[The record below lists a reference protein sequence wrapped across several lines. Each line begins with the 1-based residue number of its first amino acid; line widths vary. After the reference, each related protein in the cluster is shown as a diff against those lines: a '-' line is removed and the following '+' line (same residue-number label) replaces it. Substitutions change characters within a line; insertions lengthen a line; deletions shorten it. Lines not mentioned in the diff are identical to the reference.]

1 MKANTISAFGTT
13 YQSQREAA
21 SIFGI
26 PESTLR
32 NRLKS
37 GWDIEAALTAPTNGE
52 VQFGHRDTQN
62 NTCYK
67 VVWSENEVIAHDIA
81 RFYNPEMVEKEVKHC
96 ITGIY
101 EIVEE
106 LNTILNKALNDEDG
120 IEELAQYLLIFYL
133 VFVNDRPGYDE
144 VKLAA
149 EKIKAARNIAKAII
163 QHDIV
168 NPYCDEI
175 FLKVL
180 KLIDAFIKV
189 GIYESIITSS
199 DLRIMFQKSNWTD
212 CDWLD

>member
-62 NTCYK
+62 NTYYK

-81 RFYNPEMVEKEVKHC
+81 RFYNPEMIGLAALHNLIE
-96 ITGIY
+96 
-101 EIVEE
+101 
-106 LNTILNKALNDEDG
+106 ILNNIFDKALNEEDG
-120 IEELAQYLLIFYL
+120 LEILAGFLLMFYIAIK
-133 VFVNDRPGYDE
+133 DGSPDYDE
-144 VKLAA
+144 TKVPAK
-149 EKIKAARNIAKAII
+149 KKVAARNIANAII
-163 QHDIV
+163 HHDIV
-168 NPYCDEI
+168 NPYCDEL
-175 FLKVL
+175 FLKIL
-180 KLIDAFIKV
+180 KLLDTIILFDMYDSK
-189 GIYESIITSS
+189 IITSNI
-199 DLRIMFQKSNWTD
+199 RIMFQESNWTD
-212 CDWLD
+212 CDWMD